1 MDVLGI
7 LDGVESHAAASGWFE
22 RVNGHEPKSAPTT
35 GGLTCAVWIDSI
47 TPVLSSGLG
56 STSGRLTVMVRLY
69 SPLSEPE
76 DAVDRNLMAALSD
89 LFSAYCGDFTLGG
102 LIRAV
107 DIRGAHGAPLA
118 ARAGYLEQDSAT
130 FRVFTLTVPLIVN
143 DLWEEAP

>member
-22 RVNGHEPKSAPTT
+22 KVNGHEPKSAPTT
-35 GGLTCAVWIDSI
+35 GGLTAAVWMDSVS
-47 TPVLSSGLG
+47 PVLSSGLS
-56 STSGRLTVMVRLY
+56 STSGRVLVMVRLY
-69 SPLSEPE
+69 SLLSDPE
-76 DAVDRNLMAALSD
+76 DAVDRNLTAATSD
-89 LFSAYCGDFTLGG
+89 LIGAYCGDFTLGG

-107 DIRGAHGAPLA
+107 DVRGAHGAALS

-130 FRVFTLTVPLIVN
+130 FRVFTISVPLIVN

>member
-7 LDGVESHAAASGWFE
+7 LDAVESHAAASGYFE

-35 GGLTCAVWIDSI
+35 GGLTAAVWIDSI
-47 TPVLSSGLG
+47 APVPTSGLS
-56 STSGRLTVMVRLY
+56 STSGRLLVMVRLY

-76 DAVDRNLMAALSD
+76 DAVDRDLMSAVSAL
-89 LFSAYCGDFTLGG
+89 FAAYCGHFTLGG
-102 LIRAV
+102 LVRQV
-107 DIRGAHGAPLA
+107 DVRGAHGAGLS